1 MRPFWYCASVCCAR
15 RHLPPVYRLRPA
27 SRPLQPFRP
36 FLPAK
41 RRSRW
46 SGSQRTAE
54 KNITASLPAAIW
66 KTRKRLHY
74 RKQKRKASLPAKSAI
89 KKIKNDLQSP
99 CRKFSGRG
107 FICVY
112 KKLTK
117 EITEKLQNPIANWFQ
132 KSYNMV
138 TARANDPAECEI
150 FFFLFFWDIGHRFSS
165 SGCSPSQSW
174 SMCRTGGIPLRVQK
188 SSSVLDELF
197 CIHKSRKNRLLM
209 RESMTLRHFGGQFAC
224 FSAKDIYK
232 VWRGGGLYSGWL
244 CGTVY
249 TINL

>member
-1 MRPFWYCASVCCAR
+1 MICKSLAGN
-15 RHLPPVYRLRPA
+15 
-27 SRPLQPFRP
+27 
-36 FLPAK
+36 FLAGVLYVSTK
-41 RRSRW
+41 S
-46 SGSQRTAE
+46 S
-54 KNITASLPAAIW
+54 KIIT
-66 KTRKRLHY
+66 
-74 RKQKRKASLPAKSAI
+74 
-89 KKIKNDLQSP
+89 
-99 CRKFSGRG
+99 
-107 FICVY
+107 
-112 KKLTK
+112 KKL
-117 EITEKLQNPIANWFQ
+117 Q
-132 KSYNMV
+132 KSYCKLVSKELQYGYSKGKWPCWVWNL
-138 TARANDPAECEI
+138 
-150 FFFLFFWDIGHRFSS
+150 FLLVFGDIGHRFSS

>member
-15 RHLPPVYRLRPA
+15 RHLPPVYKLRPA

-46 SGSQRTAE
+46 SGSQRTAA

-74 RKQKRKASLPAKSAI
+74 RKQKRKASLLAKSAI

-117 EITEKLQNPIANWFQ
+117 EITEKLQNPIAKWFQ

-138 TARANDPAECEI
+138 TARAQA
-150 FFFLFFWDIGHRFSS
+150 LLSVKSFSS
-165 SGCSPSQSW
+165 CFLGYRAQVLLLRLFSFTVVIHVPHRRYPASCAKKLVRSGRAFLHP
-174 SMCRTGGIPLRVQK
+174 
-188 SSSVLDELF
+188 
-197 CIHKSRKNRLLM
+197 
-209 RESMTLRHFGGQFAC
+209 
-224 FSAKDIYK
+224 
-232 VWRGGGLYSGWL
+232 
-244 CGTVY
+244 
-249 TINL
+249 